1 MDGSYIVAIG
11 VVLAMYALDSYMKVS
26 EISNPSTGMW
36 MGLIISAI
44 IGVAA
49 MSFGGWKFKKDFW
62 DRPTN
67 SNNDS

>member
-11 VVLAMYALDSYMKVS
+11 VVMALYALDSYMKIS
-26 EISNPSTGMW
+26 EISNTSIWVW
-36 MGLIISAI
+36 MGVIITAV

-62 DRPTN
+62 GRRTN
-67 SNNDS
+67 SDIDS